1 MDRKT
6 LFSLWAQLT
15 PASIMMADRESFT
28 EVTRLVP
35 APPTEAKPPGLNPC
49 YPRGARLPWLAAP
62 AGGSNER
69 VVLRPPTEA
78 KPPGLNPR
86 YPRGSRLPWLAV
98 AEEADGQEA
107 WITAAHSD
115 TVSLRAQALG
125 AASSQETS
133 PGQTPPEVADPDH
146 HRGSRLPRLA
156 APAAGSNE
164 RIVLRPPTEA
174 KPPGLNPRYP
184 RGSRLPRLAAPAGGS
199 NERIVLRPPTEAKP
213 PGLNPRYPRGSRLP
227 RLAVAEEADGQ
238 EAWITAAHSDTVS
251 PRARALGAASSQE
264 TSPGQ
269 TPP

>member
-6 LFSLWAQLT
+6 LFSLWA
-15 PASIMMADRESFT
+15 PASIMMADRESYT

-35 APPTEAKPPGLNPC
+35 APPTEAKPPGHNPR

-86 YPRGSRLPWLAV
+86 YPRGA
-98 AEEADGQEA
+98 
-107 WITAAHSD
+107 
-115 TVSLRAQALG
+115 
-125 AASSQETS
+125 
-133 PGQTPPEVADPDH
+133 
-146 HRGSRLPRLA
+146 
-156 APAAGSNE
+156 
-164 RIVLRPPTEA
+164 
-174 KPPGLNPRYP
+174 
-184 RGSRLPRLAAPAGGS
+184 
-199 NERIVLRPPTEAKP
+199 
-213 PGLNPRYPRGSRLP
+213 RLP

-238 EAWITAAHSDTVS
+238 EAWIQAAHSDTVS

-269 TPP
+269 TPPGEEVLEMEMKAEEGMEKEGRIFFLQMEMGKQEEMEKERRIFFLIVQQLEKMEKQEDREKKEKMEKQEEEKKEKMEKQEEDEKEEESQEQPLFSVVR